1 MKPVL
6 TFLFFVFFV
15 VEAIA
20 QNTMPDRVVAA
31 SAGRDAIPTIGF
43 SISNNKRMTYTIGE
57 PLIYRGLVG
66 NKYIHNGFEQPDAL
80 IAVAPGV
87 VMLQK
92 PDSPFKVYPNPM
104 TSYSIVEAP
113 EEQLNPVK
121 LQLLDMNAKLIAEYT
136 MESTRLQIDLENTLT
151 AGSYLL
157 NFYTIEGQFI
167 QQNKLI
173 KQ

>member
-1 MKPVL
+1 MKRVL
-6 TFLFFVFFV
+6 TYLFFVFFV

-43 SISNNKRMTYTIGE
+43 SITNNKRMTYTIGE
-57 PLIYRGLVG
+57 PLIYGGLVG

-92 PDSPFKVYPNPM
+92 PNAPFKVYPNP
-104 TSYSIVEAP
+104 TSSFSIVEAP
-113 EEQLNPVK
+113 EEQLSPIK

-136 MESTRLQIDLENTLT
+136 MESTRLQIDFENTLT

-173 KQ
+173 KL

>member
-1 MKPVL
+1 
-6 TFLFFVFFV
+6 
-15 VEAIA
+15 
-20 QNTMPDRVVAA
+20 
-31 SAGRDAIPTIGF
+31 
-43 SISNNKRMTYTIGE
+43 
-57 PLIYRGLVG
+57 
-66 NKYIHNGFEQPDAL
+66 
-80 IAVAPGV
+80 
-87 VMLQK
+87 MLQK

-136 MESTRLQIDLENTLT
+136 MESTRLQIDFENTLT

-167 QQNKLI
+167 QQNRLI